1 MLQTFFYIPDRLFGM
16 PLFGWGLLLAI
27 WAVASVATLA
37 YRIWR
42 HGLGEEVLSYLPLL
56 ALIGAAIWF
65 LLPSLEQVEHLP
77 TGENVM
83 LGLPIRGYGVM
94 LLIGLVS
101 AVGLGVYRAK
111 RRGIDPEIMY
121 SLAIWLFIGGFGGAR
136 LFYVTEY
143 WTQQFAKHHADGSFD
158 FGATLAAVANVAQG
172 GIVIYGGLA
181 GGALAGALFLRR
193 HRLPVLRIFDICA
206 PSVMVGLAIGRIGCF
221 LNGCCYGGVCA
232 LPWAVAFPQQ
242 SPPFERQ
249 MNRADAEGNRLYLHG
264 LAFSD
269 GAAGLGGPA
278 VIDKVLAGS
287 AAERAGLKDD
297 KEQIKKID
305 RQSSGD
311 AKPVQ
316 VFPSKRRDGPG
327 QGTVV
332 EDDSL
337 SAAEMALLSVSGEGT
352 RILLRTD
359 RGAETFE
366 WTITAADEPP
376 LRSLYVHPTQLY
388 SSLDAILLC
397 LVLLAYEPFRRH
409 DGETL
414 ALLFILHPLARF
426 LVEAIRTDEPKDYLK
441 YFGGM
446 SISQVGSLLFVAAA
460 LALWF
465 YLRRQPV
472 NVRSMAAAARTAT
485 A

>member
-16 PLFGWGLLLAI
+16 PLFGWGLLLAV
-27 WAVASVATLA
+27 WAVASVLTLA
-37 YRIWR
+37 YQTWR
-42 HGLGEEVLSYLPLL
+42 HGFGQEVLSYLPLL

-77 TGENVM
+77 TGENVV

-111 RRGIDPEIMY
+111 QRGIDPEIIY

-221 LNGCCYGGVCA
+221 LNGCCYGGVCTT

-269 GAAGLGGPA
+269 RTAGLGGPA

-287 AAERAGLKDD
+287 AAERAGLKAN
-297 KEQIKKID
+297 EQILEIE
-305 RQSSGD
+305 RQSSSD

-316 VFPSKRRDGPG
+316 VFPARRREGPG

-332 EDDSL
+332 QDESL

-352 RILLRTD
+352 RITLRTD
-359 RGAETFE
+359 RGAEPFE

-376 LRSLYVHPTQLY
+376 QRSLPVHPTQLY
-388 SSLDAILLC
+388 SSLEAILLC
-397 LVLLAYEPFRRH
+397 LVLLAYEPFRRR

-426 LVEAIRTDEPKDYLK
+426 LVEAIRTDEPKQ
-441 YFGGM
+441 YFGM

-460 LALWF
+460 LTLWF
-465 YLRRQPV
+465 YLRRQPA
-472 NVRSMAAAARTAT
+472 NGRAATGSARPAT
-485 A
+485 V